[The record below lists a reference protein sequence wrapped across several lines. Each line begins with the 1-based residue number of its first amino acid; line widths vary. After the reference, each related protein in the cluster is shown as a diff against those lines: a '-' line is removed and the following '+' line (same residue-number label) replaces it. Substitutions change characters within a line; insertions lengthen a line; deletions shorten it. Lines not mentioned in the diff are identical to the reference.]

1 MSRIMSAKTIDLQNQ
16 KTLKITPEGEADV
29 LEVSGA
35 GGTVEL
41 RIRLTPEGP
50 VLQMESVRLELKAAE
65 NVSVDCKNFEVRASE
80 AVDMHAEGGM
90 QLTGEADIRVN
101 ATGDVVVR
109 GEKIYLN

>member
-1 MSRIMSAKTIDLQNQ
+1 MSAKTIDLQNQ
-16 KTLKITPEGEADV
+16 KTLKVTPQGEEDV

-35 GGTVEL
+35 GGAVEL

-50 VLQMESVRLELKAAE
+50 VLQMESVRLELKASE

-80 AVDMHAEGGM
+80 SVDMHSTGGM